1 MNWEII
7 IPLLTLIFTSGIINV
22 VLYRKVDKRTK
33 TAEAFEKEVSAL
45 SATIEVMKRHQE
57 YTDQRLERM
66 QNELTKMDVFNT
78 QLMKEKHI
86 LEMKHSR
93 NKSAMNKAHE
103 CTFCDDKSLCPVLRQ
118 RAINDEIYL
127 KELKDGDTDRTN

>member
-7 IPLLTLIFTSGIINV
+7 IPLLTLIFTSGIVNV

-45 SATIEVMKRHQE
+45 SATIEAMKRHQE
-57 YTDQRLERM
+57 HTDQRLERM

-86 LEMKHSR
+86 LEVKHSR
-93 NKSAMNKAHE
+93 NKSAMNKAYE
-103 CTFCDDKSLCPVLRQ
+103 CAFCDDKSLCPVIRQ
-118 RAINDEIYL
+118 RATNDEIYL
-127 KELKDGDTDRTN
+127 KELKDGDTERTT